1 MAGAR
6 GMPVRSPGKA
16 PVDVA
21 DDRYSDD
28 EPEAELD
35 TAALLD
41 QGERLLAQSARLL
54 RRLDAALHTRR
65 SGMRGEEPDPGSAG
79 EHGE

>member
-1 MAGAR
+1 
-6 GMPVRSPGKA
+6 MPGRSPGNA

-21 DDRYSDD
+21 DDRSRDDFDETSDN
-28 EPEAELD
+28 ELD

-54 RRLDAALHTRR
+54 RRLDAALHD
-65 SGMRGEEPDPGSAG
+65 RGVDTTGEDEPNSP
-79 EHGE
+79 

>member
-1 MAGAR
+1 M
-6 GMPVRSPGKA
+6 RSGSGGNA

-21 DDRYSDD
+21 DDRSRDD
-28 EPEAELD
+28 FDDAPDDALD

-54 RRLDAALHTRR
+54 RRLDAALHDRGADT
-65 SGMRGEEPDPGSAG
+65 SGEDEPNSAQ
-79 EHGE
+79 